1 MMKIAICNSQNWF
14 NLSEDLS
21 LKHHILMIQDRDGL
35 TIPCLEQ
42 FEPDLIFFST
52 LELDSRSGDF

>member
-42 FEPDLIFFST
+42 FEPDLIFFHI
-52 LELDSRSGDF
+52 GIG